1 MFDDVS
7 MHEYLALRLRLG
19 GDPRLR
25 NSYFVNIQTDGSMS
39 SEVWQH
45 RLFFKRQD
53 GGWEDVFI
61 PFTNFVRTS
70 AGELADT
77 QASMYREKVKSI
89 GISLLGGNSGASGQY
104 ELGIESI
111 RAVNESDVTAE
122 PVQSEK
128 LVNEE

>member
-1 MFDDVS
+1 MLS
-7 MHEYLALRLRLG
+7 HMLLTRKL
-19 GDPRLR
+19 
-25 NSYFVNIQTDGSMS
+25 Q
-39 SEVWQH
+39 
-45 RLFFKRQD
+45 
-53 GGWEDVFI
+53 I

-89 GISLLGGNSGASGQY
+89 GISILGGNSGASGQY

-122 PVQSEK
+122 PVQCKS
-128 LVNEE
+128 LLNFHSIQTR